1 MKKHFLLTIALVLA
15 TLTSAWAATVNF
27 ADPLPGGQE
36 GPGTIYY
43 QLNTNTKEA
52 TVVAGTW
59 QYTGKIFIPDEVEY
73 NGEPYA
79 VTKIAGYAFRNS
91 YDLDLVHL
99 GANVH
104 TLESHAFYMC
114 GTTDRPVTIN
124 LDSDGLEVLQSNAIN
139 QVVLSPNRGDS
150 IVFGKNVKQLGDA
163 SATSTSNWCSW
174 GTRLGV
180 KYYGVEEGNAY
191 FCAVDGVLYDKD
203 KTRLISY
210 PRSNSAT
217 SFVIPSTVTTVCTYA
232 FQNVQNITTITGGEN
247 VVRIGSVVSGSITSF
262 PVGPKVTSMSATA
275 FMYCAYGFLPV
286 VDDANPRF
294 KLKGSPQTGYALY
307 DYNYTVKDDPTV
319 YIALCRYFRTVNVA
333 TFKIPADVTYIADY
347 AFYSHPYVKYVDF
360 QDCTGLRSSK
370 IAGTAFHS
378 TTYSVQFLNAD
389 NIFANVDGVLYTDD
403 KTQMVIY
410 GSTVTMP
417 NYVMPAETKTIPVS
431 AIKPNNYVKTFAINS
446 VCNSINTEYLD
457 NMYELE
463 RYSVAA
469 DNSTY
474 YTDTCGVLYT
484 KTTLLSYPRANTRSY
499 YKVADGTTQLN
510 VRAFYRN
517 RFLKVLDLGSSIK
530 SVVNGNN
537 NTLASMAGLEAIKV
551 STMVPPTVM
560 TTSFS
565 TTQLTTG
572 KIKLYVPLDEG
583 ATDIYGN
590 ASVWNKFYII
600 RDTSQFET
608 DIRNID
614 VDYAIHHYKQNIDD
628 DDYVKAETNNTKGKL
643 LSTTAVSARTD
654 DDYAGFDAQPFNQIT
669 LNNSNL
675 SVNIY
680 YNRKYFS
687 VTWMNGSTQ
696 ISTKSYRYRAP
707 FLADKPAD
715 PTPEAGKHFVG
726 WNTVSDATVALS
738 FNGSE
743 QVMGNTTYYA
753 IFADNASK
761 KYHVEHY
768 QQNAD
773 DDGYTIIDADTEE
786 DSKPFGSQTTA
797 TAKSYEGFTA
807 QPFSQLAVA
816 EDESTV
822 VKIYYN
828 RNEYT
833 VTWKNGSATVLS
845 DSYKYGSAL
854 QVPADPAAP
863 AATKHFVGWNT
874 NATAVT
880 AMPVATQTV
889 PIDGATYYA
898 IFAENDS
905 KQYIVE
911 HYLQNVDG
919 QTYPATPFETETGA
933 GLIGAETEA
942 TTNTYPGFTAP
953 ATITQQTI
961 TASGATVVI
970 KYTRNKYDVVWKKG
984 TETLSTNANVL
995 FGAAIQAPAD
1005 PTAEAGSHFVGWNS
1019 DSQATSAMNMAGQTV
1034 TVGGNTYYA
1043 IFAQN
1048 ATVHY
1053 TVKHYQEELNGTYPS
1068 EPTNSDEGTG
1078 VFGLNTTAT
1087 ARSYDGF
1094 TAQPFSQEIIKE
1106 DETTVVRIEY
1116 KRNTHSLTWNGNGGT
1131 LSGGTSGNSIKFG
1144 APITEPTPARTGYT
1158 FFGWGT
1164 AADANE
1170 TVTIP
1175 ATMPDNNLAYYAI
1188 WKINKYV
1195 ATFYL
1200 NNGTNDIFINPE
1212 IEFGTAISEPAG
1224 RPRSEDDYDGHHDFI
1239 GWSKTPTGNVITN
1252 GDFGTM
1258 TTAGAKFYAIWQIHS
1273 NTLAWDANG
1282 GNALTGSYTSGNVD
1296 YGTAIVKPNTPTRTG
1311 YTFMGWAT
1319 SADGTPTT
1327 VLGTMP
1333 DEALTYYAIWQINQ
1347 HTITWNANGG
1357 DALTGDYTSGS
1368 VNYGT
1373 TITKPTDPTRYG
1385 HDFKGWAAKE
1395 NPTLADVITPATTMP
1410 DNDLTYYAVW
1420 DAHKHNLKWYPN
1432 GGEFTNGDPSGLV
1445 AFGTAIEMP
1454 MVNRTDWKMAGWATS
1469 ANATPNDVETPA
1481 QTMPD
1486 NDLTYYA
1493 IWILKTNYVTWK
1505 RNYSENDDANFTA
1518 TPVEVGNAITAPSGA
1533 PTREHY
1539 QFIGWSATRDGD
1551 VITDGNYGTMDT
1563 NKKEF
1568 YARWELNKN
1577 TLTWDANGG
1586 TIVTSGT
1593 TGLVEYGAAITEPT
1607 VERTGYTFKGWGAT
1621 AAATE
1626 SDAVETTTMPDAA
1639 TTYYAIWSANA
1650 YDVTWM
1656 KNDGTNEITT
1666 VTQVAFDSEIQAP
1679 SENPAREHYRFIGWA
1694 ATPEGEVAADF
1705 GTLTTEGA
1713 TFYAKW
1719 ELRKYTLGWDAND
1732 GELSGDYTPA
1742 GDVEYGTPIV
1752 VPTATRTN
1760 YVHAGWGTSVK
1771 PDSSVNITT
1780 MPDSAVTYVAIWTN
1794 DNIEW
1799 RYNFEPD
1806 GNYTATTANLG
1817 EPIVPPVD
1825 PERPNYQFLGWSDAA
1840 DGDIIT
1846 DFGTMDSDHKI
1857 FYAQWLINTHTLAWN
1872 ANGGELSGDYTE
1884 GEVAVGTEIVKPTA
1898 TRTGYTYNGWNTYA
1912 DAADGIKITTMP
1924 DNDIEYFAIWKVN
1937 SYNITWKMNNGTDSI
1952 FAKTTLNFGDAINAL
1967 PTMPERDDYS
1977 FLGWSDEAN
1986 GTPIDDF
1993 GLMPATDVTF
2003 YAVWRMAQKNVD
2015 WMFDTDSLYL
2025 STLVNVGET
2034 IAAPAKNPE
2043 RHNFAFAGWAAATN
2057 RDSVIDDFGVMPET
2071 DTAFYA
2077 VWEAILFDALWMV
2090 NDGSQAV
2097 FATTQ
2102 ASVSTTLV
2110 APDSIPSRAN
2120 YTFKGWSTTATGEP
2134 MSNIEMPEGGISM
2147 YAVWKPNDFT
2157 AIWKMN
2163 DGTDNNFET
2172 MNVEMGQTIKAPAKN
2187 PTRQYY
2193 EFVGWSKTSQGSI
2206 TTDFGTM
2213 TADGAEFFAIWD
2225 AIVEFNAPETFVT
2238 CEREQ
2243 KIELS
2248 GLSNN
2253 EIKFTWKVNDKV
2265 DATQTGT
2272 TFDIPE
2278 DAAFSGTITVTGS
2291 FGGKD
2296 VAKTITYQRKKMM
2309 TRTLW
2314 DDVITVANLDT
2325 AFVSYRWYHDG
2336 ELVDTTEYYNQAGG
2350 LTGKYYLIATTESGV
2365 EICSCESDFGSS
2377 PEATMTVFPNPTVD
2391 NITVAGSL
2399 IEAGATISV
2408 IDGNGKEWLRKTI
2421 ETDGSETVRV
2431 SQMPEGMYIVKV
2443 GDKVVSFIKL

>member
-1 MKKHFLLTIALVLA
+1 MKKLFLLTMALVLA
-15 TLTSAWAATVNF
+15 TLTGAWAATVNF
-27 ADPLPGGQE
+27 ADPLTNGHEGQ
-36 GPGTIYY
+36 GTIYY
-43 QLNTNTKEA
+43 QLNTDTKEA

-59 QYTGKIFIPDEVEY
+59 QYTKNIFIPDEVEY

-79 VTKIAGYAFRNS
+79 VTKIAAYAFRNS
-91 YDLDLVHL
+91 YDLDMVHL

-104 TLESHAFYMC
+104 TIESNAFYMC

-124 LDSDGLEVLQSNAIN
+124 FDAKGLEVLQSNAIN

-163 SATSTSNWCSW
+163 SATSTSNWYSW

-180 KYYGVEEGNAY
+180 RYYGVEEGNAY
-191 FCAVDGVLYDKD
+191 FCSVDGVLYDKD

-217 SFVIPSTVTTVCTYA
+217 SFVIPSSVTTVCTYA

-262 PVGPKVTSMSATA
+262 PVGPKVTSMAPSA
-275 FMYCAYGFLPV
+275 FMYCDYAFLPV

-307 DYNYTVKDDPTV
+307 DYNYTVKNDATV

-347 AFYSHPYVKYVDF
+347 AFYSHPYVKYIDF

-403 KTQMVIY
+403 KKTMVIY
-410 GSTVTMP
+410 GSNVTMP

-654 DDYAGFDAQPFNQIT
+654 DDYAGFDAQPFSQIT

-995 FGAAIQAPAD
+995 FGAAIQAPTD

-1296 YGTAIVKPNTPTRTG
+1296 YGTAIVKPNTPTRAG

-1333 DEALTYYAIWQINQ
+1333 DEALTYYAIWQINS
-1347 HTITWNANGG
+1347 HNITWNTNGG
-1357 DALTGDYTSGS
+1357 EALTGDYTSGS

-1373 TITKPTDPTRYG
+1373 TITKPADPTRYG
-1385 HDFKGWAAKE
+1385 HDFKGWATSAE
-1395 NPTLADVITPATTMP
+1395 ATTAETVATTMP

-1551 VITDGNYGTMDT
+1551 VITDGNYGTMDE

-1577 TLTWDANGG
+1577 TLIWDANGG

-1607 VERTGYTFKGWGAT
+1607 VERNGYTFKGWGAT

-1626 SDAVETTTMPDAA
+1626 NDAVETTTMPDAA

-1694 ATPEGEVAADF
+1694 ATPEGEVTADF

-1760 YVHAGWGTSVK
+1760 YIHAGWGTSVK

-1806 GNYTATTANLG
+1806 GNYTATTANIG
-1817 EPIVPPVD
+1817 EQIVPPVD

-1857 FYAQWLINTHTLAWN
+1857 FYAQWQIHSNTLTWN
-1872 ANGGELSGDYTE
+1872 ANGGELSGDYTQGSVE
-1884 GEVAVGTEIVKPTA
+1884 FGTEIVRPVA
-1898 TRTGYTYNGWNTYA
+1898 EREGYTFNGWNTFA
-1912 DAADGIKITTMP
+1912 EAVDSISISTMP
-1924 DNDIEYFAIWKVN
+1924 DNDVEYFAVWKVN
-1937 SYNITWKMNNGTDSI
+1937 KYAIAWMMNNGTDSV
-1952 FAKTTLNFGDAINAL
+1952 FATANVNYADTIKAPQTQ
-1967 PTMPERDDYS
+1967 PERTDYN
-1977 FLGWSDEAN
+1977 FKGWAATETGSA
-1986 GTPIDDF
+1986 IDSF
-1993 GLMPATDVTF
+1993 GLMPAANTTF
-2003 YAVWRMAQKNVD
+2003 YAVW
-2015 WMFDTDSLYL
+2015 
-2025 STLVNVGET
+2025 
-2034 IAAPAKNPE
+2034 AAN
-2043 RHNFAFAGWAAATN
+2043 
-2057 RDSVIDDFGVMPET
+2057 
-2071 DTAFYA
+2071 
-2077 VWEAILFDALWMV
+2077 LFDAYWMV
-2090 NDGSQAV
+2090 NDGTQAV

-2110 APDSIPSRAN
+2110 APDSIPSRAY

-2134 MSNIEMPEGGISM
+2134 MSNIEMPEGGITL
-2147 YAVWKPNDFT
+2147 YAVWASNEFT

-2172 MNVEMGQTIKAPAKN
+2172 MKVEMGQTITAPAKN

-2193 EFVGWSKTSQGSI
+2193 EFVGWSKTAQGSV

-2243 KIELS
+2243 NIELG
-2248 GLSNN
+2248 GLSNK

-2296 VAKTITYQRKKMM
+2296 VTKSITYQRKKMM

-2314 DDVITVANLDT
+2314 DDVITVANPDT
-2325 AFVSYRWYHDG
+2325 TFVSYRWYHNG
-2336 ELVDTTEYYNQAGG
+2336 TLVDTTEYYNEVGG
-2350 LTGKYYLIATTESGV
+2350 LTGKYYLIATTESGT
-2365 EICSCESDFGSS
+2365 EICSCESYFGGAQ
-2377 PEATMTVFPNPTVD
+2377 EATMTVYPNPTVD
-2391 NITVAGSL
+2391 DVTVAGSL

-2408 IDGNGKEWLRKTI
+2408 IDGNGKEWLRKTV
-2421 ETDGSETVRV
+2421 ETDGSETVNV
-2431 SQMPEGMYIVKV
+2431 SQMPQGMYIVKV